1 MHRVS
6 NKTKTNMA
14 KKLKSWSLLF
24 VFTAT
29 LLAFFSPTSGHHSF
43 SPLLTEGG
51 EQAIKIFKGSI
62 ELYKLLN
69 PHSALIVN
77 LRNGDGVIEDWL
89 VELSSSSTLRREG
102 WTDNFLEPGNKI
114 TIAILPFRAGN
125 RGRLRAMLIHG
136 DGEESS
142 RLVVAYGIRGN
153 TPVMRRLK
161 ERLPICG
168 NIQSRLSRSE
178 CFIVDSGALRKLQDE
193 FSGAMG
199 YIMP

>member
-114 TIAILPFRAGN
+114 TIAILPFRTGN